1 MFLAPTGTVAP
12 PALPDNFKC
21 DFETDL
27 CTMQQARDD
36 VFDWVRNRGATQ
48 SSNTGPSVDN
58 TKVSIADQKSN
69 LIFSYITY

>member
-12 PALPDNFKC
+12 PALPNSFKC

-27 CTMQQARDD
+27 CNMLQARND
-36 VFDWVRNRGATQ
+36 VFDWVRNKGATQ

-58 TKVSIADQKSN
+58 TKVSTVDQKYN
-69 LIFSYITY
+69 LIFSYTTY